1 MIESEEANS
10 EIDTSG
16 RVSVDVALKRVPAV
30 NVIGVRYLPAS
41 SLFCGRMICR
51 LAGSLAW
58 RVLD

>member
-16 RVSVDVALKRVPAV
+16 RVSVDVAPRESPPY
-30 NVIGVRYLPAS
+30 VIGVRYLPAS